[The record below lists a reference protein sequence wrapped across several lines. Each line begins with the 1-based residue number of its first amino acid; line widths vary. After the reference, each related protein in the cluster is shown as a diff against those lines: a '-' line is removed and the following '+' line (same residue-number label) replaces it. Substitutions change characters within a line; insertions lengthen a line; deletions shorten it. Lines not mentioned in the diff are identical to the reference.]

1 MDDNTL
7 SSLTITNL
15 IESGAAFA
23 VRHGTGDTCY
33 IPASVAFT
41 SGLKAGDVVTAALVP
56 NPNEL
61 ARERTPFMARYV
73 APKVTPV
80 DPLDVIANDWDKKQP
95 IDFIRDTLKE
105 GGVWT
110 TDTMHARYNLEY
122 DIKIAADDV
131 RRLLSALFQEGAC
144 ARFTMVMGPRQ
155 LNPSREWY
163 TAYPDRADVDEFDE
177 VAQ

>member
-7 SSLTITNL
+7 ASLTITNL

-23 VRHGTGDTCY
+23 IRHGSGDTCY

-56 NPNEL
+56 NPNDL

-73 APKVTPV
+73 APLAKEDGAQGT
-80 DPLDVIANDWDKKQP
+80 AP
-95 IDFIRDTLKE
+95 IDFIRLALKE

-110 TDTMHARYNLEY
+110 PEMMLAHFKGSHDDPIT
-122 DIKIAADDV
+122 IDDV
-131 RRLLSALFQEGAC
+131 RRLLGSLFQEGAC
-144 ARFTMVMGPRQ
+144 ARFTMLRGPRQ
-155 LNPSREWY
+155 LTPSREWF